1 MLKARPA
8 KEVIVRLLNQVGAL
22 DEVAKIVSDK
32 GVNLLATC
40 TWVEGD
46 QAVVRM
52 VTDDNTRVV
61 DALRARKWQVREA
74 DAIITETPHKPGMLR
89 HVTERLARGGIDI
102 HHLYA
107 TSTFSHDSTLIV
119 LATANNDRAVVLLNG

>member
-8 KEVIVRLLNQVGAL
+8 KEVVVKLLNQVGAL

-46 QAVVRM
+46 QAIVRM

-74 DAIITETPHKPGMLR
+74 DAVITEAPHKPGMMR

-107 TSTFSHDSTLIV
+107 TATFSHDSTLIV